1 MLFSLKEYAERYGY
15 AGELPVFLDV
25 LQKNARLVGN
35 GEGVVA
41 DAIEH
46 RLPKYAVV
54 KIALANRDN
63 CFGPDVIGEDEDCHV
78 TTLEEWEQQGEDE
91 FKQHLDE
98 NGKFRFS
105 DFKIEPP
112 PPMPDGPWFEELRR
126 LVQAAEPVKE
136 E

>member
-1 MLFSLKEYAERYGY
+1 MLFSLKEHAEQYGY
-15 AGELPVFLDV
+15 SGELPVFLDV

-46 RLPKYAVV
+46 RLPKYSIV
-54 KIALANRDN
+54 KISLANQDN
-63 CFGPDVIGEDEDCHV
+63 GFCPDVAGEDGELHIK
-78 TTLEEWEQQGEDE
+78 TLEEWEQQGEEE

-105 DFKIEPP
+105 DFKVEEREKPGGSFF
-112 PPMPDGPWFEELRR
+112 DELRR
-126 LVQAAEPVKE
+126 LAKAAEPVNE
-136 E
+136 